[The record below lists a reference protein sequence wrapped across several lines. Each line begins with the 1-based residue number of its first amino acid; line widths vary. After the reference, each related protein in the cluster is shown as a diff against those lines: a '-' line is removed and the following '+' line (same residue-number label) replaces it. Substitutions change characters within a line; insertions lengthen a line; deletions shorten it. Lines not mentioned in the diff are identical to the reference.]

1 MRAAVRAARQARWR
15 EAARGAAARLLA
27 LHTRRPAL
35 RRRVAAAAARLRAQ
49 EGTPVLLELPP
60 LPPIDLVGLE
70 EGNPVAAEAR
80 DAADYEAVC
89 ELAATWRT
97 EQSEEAAAAAEEE
110 LAFAQA
116 CAWYVHVYAWHMH
129 GICTVYA
136 RYMHGICMAFAQDR
150 RKWNAEEHAWLREMA
165 PWRVELAALT
175 LALIP
180 TLTLPLTLALTT
192 NPNQVELAAQAPPP
206 SAVELRAQRATLQA

>member
-1 MRAAVRAARQARWR
+1 M
-15 EAARGAAARLLA
+15 
-27 LHTRRPAL
+27 
-35 RRRVAAAAARLRAQ
+35 
-49 EGTPVLLELPP
+49 
-60 LPPIDLVGLE
+60 
-70 EGNPVAAEAR
+70 
-80 DAADYEAVC
+80 
-89 ELAATWRT
+89 
-97 EQSEEAAAAAEEE
+97 
-110 LAFAQA
+110 
-116 CAWYVHVYAWHMH
+116 
-129 GICTVYA
+129 VYA

>member
-1 MRAAVRAARQARWR
+1 MVCACVCMAYAR
-15 EAARGAAARLLA
+15 
-27 LHTRRPAL
+27 
-35 RRRVAAAAARLRAQ
+35 
-49 EGTPVLLELPP
+49 
-60 LPPIDLVGLE
+60 
-70 EGNPVAAEAR
+70 
-80 DAADYEAVC
+80 Y
-89 ELAATWRT
+89 
-97 EQSEEAAAAAEEE
+97 
-110 LAFAQA
+110 
-116 CAWYVHVYAWHMH
+116 MH

-136 RYMHGICMAFAQDR
+136 WYMHGICMAFAQDR